1 MSTKSQSLLQKVR
14 YETAMQSAM
23 EEANRHAAKLA
34 QKEEAESDVESE
46 PVMMQASPTEYVVK
60 FSNPT
65 SSVDPLLGDFRAN
78 KPWKKTAVSPAVSAD
93 SDEDSIIEEPQPK
106 KDPVNVLYDSLEE
119 EIKKTGSSSSKRG
132 SDKSDDD
139 EDSICQPYGHVLDQF
154 KEETDE
160 ELDVAARPAAFT
172 NRTRPF
178 KRSPNTPKKP
188 KAVPQFR
195 TMPMSW
201 AVVDLE
207 DDDAEEADIPEA
219 KKLEENPVDTPAVE
233 EKEPEHVEEP
243 LAEEPKP
250 AEEEL
255 VVEGQ
260 QPAKE
265 EAGQATKEQVSHSI
279 PSVVMV
285 DLENEAAEE
294 AEEEY
299 KPVVI
304 VPEHGDSLVDS
315 DDDQVDYTIPEMV
328 MLGGN
333 RVPSLRVSALTSV
346 GLAAIDEPEHDDDDR
361 HNFTDLTET
370 EAEGAET
377 AAEDSKNKRKK
388 KKKKTE
394 GEKRRSRIRRMAR
407 RAAKKASFDIEKVEC

>member
-1 MSTKSQSLLQKVR
+1 
-14 YETAMQSAM
+14 
-23 EEANRHAAKLA
+23 
-34 QKEEAESDVESE
+34 
-46 PVMMQASPTEYVVK
+46 
-60 FSNPT
+60 
-65 SSVDPLLGDFRAN
+65 
-78 KPWKKTAVSPAVSAD
+78 
-93 SDEDSIIEEPQPK
+93 
-106 KDPVNVLYDSLEE
+106 
-119 EIKKTGSSSSKRG
+119 
-132 SDKSDDD
+132 
-139 EDSICQPYGHVLDQF
+139 
-154 KEETDE
+154 
-160 ELDVAARPAAFT
+160 
-172 NRTRPF
+172 
-178 KRSPNTPKKP
+178 
-188 KAVPQFR
+188 
-195 TMPMSW
+195 MSW

-260 QPAKE
+260 QPTKE

-333 RVPSLRVSALTSV
+333 RVPSLRVSTLTSV